1 MGVRH
6 DPIWALRR
14 FDYLFLPP
22 NFALAAGFHTHLIYW
37 GLEVG
42 VRRFL
47 LGIPQSVLLLV
58 KCGCLFDDVRTE
70 MTWSSVKRQKI
81 GRSSSETR
89 YRKSCSKT

>member
-1 MGVRH
+1 VWVFGM
-6 DPIWALRR
+6 IR
-14 FDYLFLPP
+14 FGLFAASITCSFRQTSRLPR
-22 NFALAAGFHTHLIYW
+22 ASTL
-37 GLEVG
+37 
-42 VRRFL
+42 
-47 LGIPQSVLLLV
+47 LLLV